1 MMSYGGGGG
10 GGGGGSGGGG
20 GGAAGGGG
28 GEMPPLEPIPVGA
41 FRFNPDTAKL
51 EYWDGNQFVN
61 VTTDSPEQNT
71 GGTRGVIFGGYSVP
85 GNGSNM
91 IGHINISSTGNEVD
105 GGGNLLADRYGVIG
119 TSDRTRGL
127 GFGGRNDPS
136 PAASVDVIQFMT
148 IASGNNAI
156 DFGDLLAGQGHEQMA
171 ACSDSTRA
179 LVGGGYRNPNDGSTF
194 FNIISFVT
202 TQSLGDAID
211 FGDLTTARGA
221 MAAASSPTRGLFIG
235 GRTNPGNGSKVNTI
249 DFVNIS
255 TTGNAADF
263 GDQVTAASHHAGC
276 SNAVRAITGLGY
288 HGSDYSNRVN
298 VIEYITI
305 ATLGDAT
312 DFGDLTRSNST
323 AAACASSTRGVFVG
337 GGQASSPYGTTVM
350 DYVQIMSTGNAV
362 DFGDLIDNQ
371 SEANAAASNGH
382 GGLG

>member
-1 MMSYGGGGG
+1 MTLRA
-10 GGGGGSGGGG
+10 
-20 GGAAGGGG
+20 GA
-28 GEMPPLEPIPVGA
+28 I
-41 FRFNPDTAKL
+41 RFNTDTSQM
-51 EYWDGNQFVN
+51 EIWDGNQWAGILA
-61 VTTDSPEQNT
+61 TSPEQQT
-71 GGTRGVIFGGYSVP
+71 GGTRGVIFGGYSTP
-85 GNGSNM
+85 NNGSNM

-119 TSDRTRGL
+119 ASDRTRGL

-171 ACSDSTRA
+171 ACSDSTRGI
-179 LVGGGYRNPNDGSTF
+179 VGGGYRNPNDGSTM
-194 FNIISFVT
+194 FNIVSFVT
-202 TQSLGDAID
+202 TQSLGDAVD

-235 GRTNPGNGSKVNTI
+235 GRTNPGSGSKVSTI

-255 TTGNAADF
+255 TTGNAAVF
-263 GDQVTAASHHAGC
+263 GDQVTAASHHTGC

-350 DYVQIMSTGNAV
+350 DYVEIMSTGNGT

-371 SEANAAASNGH
+371 SEANSALSNGH
-382 GGLG
+382 GGL